1 MLGNKEIMANNIKY
15 YMNKFDI
22 DRNKLCSDLNLKY
35 MTVSD
40 WINAKTYPR
49 IDKIELLAHY
59 FGINKAD
66 LVEVN
71 SDSKN
76 DITTIYNQLT
86 SLNQKKVF
94 TYAEHQLATQQ
105 ENTVNEDT
113 FNVTNIYNHKKEN
126 IEAEENVIPFPIYGA
141 TGAGV
146 GEEIYDDVLYE
157 EININVNDLP
167 KDAEFG
173 ILVNGDS
180 MEPMFDKG
188 SYAFVSK
195 QNQVLNNTIALVVL
209 NNAALIKKVVFNDKT
224 VKLVSINP
232 YYDDIYVR
240 DNDNFRVVGRIV
252 M

>member
-1 MLGNKEIMANNIKY
+1 MQNKERNRIIANNIKKY
-15 YMNKFDI
+15 LKQNNMSQKELSNKISISPSTLSDYLNLRSNPSHGVIQKISDVFGILKSDI
-22 DRNKLCSDLNLKY
+22 DTTYKETNEINDIYNKLSNERKKY
-35 MTVSD
+35 VLS
-40 WINAKTYPR
+40 
-49 IDKIELLAHY
+49 
-59 FGINKAD
+59 
-66 LVEVN
+66 
-71 SDSKN
+71 
-76 DITTIYNQLT
+76 
-86 SLNQKKVF
+86 
-94 TYAEHQLATQQ
+94 YAEHQYKEQ
-105 ENTVNEDT
+105 ESTVNEDT

-126 IEAEENVIPFPIYGA
+126 IETEENVIPFPIYGA
-141 TGAGV
+141 TGAGL

-157 EININVNDLP
+157 EINININDLP

-195 QNQVLNNTIALVVL
+195 QTQVFNNTIALVVL

-252 M
+252 I

>member
-1 MLGNKEIMANNIKY
+1 MLGNKEVMANNIKY
-15 YMNKFDI
+15 YMNKFDV

-66 LVEVN
+66 LVEEN
-71 SDSKN
+71 SSSGN

-86 SLNQKKVF
+86 TENQHKVF
-94 TYAEHQLATQQ
+94 TYAEHQLTIQQ
-105 ENTVNEDT
+105 ESTVNEDT
-113 FNVTNIYNHKKEN
+113 FKVANIYNHKKEN
-126 IEAEENVIPFPIYGA
+126 IETEENLITFPIYGA
-141 TGAGV
+141 TGAGI
-146 GEEIYDDVLYE
+146 GEELYDDVLYE

-167 KDAEFG
+167 NDAEFG

-232 YYDDIYVR
+232 YYEDIYVR

-252 M
+252 I

>member
-1 MLGNKEIMANNIKY
+1 
-15 YMNKFDI
+15 
-22 DRNKLCSDLNLKY
+22 
-35 MTVSD
+35 
-40 WINAKTYPR
+40 
-49 IDKIELLAHY
+49 
-59 FGINKAD
+59 
-66 LVEVN
+66 
-71 SDSKN
+71 
-76 DITTIYNQLT
+76 
-86 SLNQKKVF
+86 
-94 TYAEHQLATQQ
+94 LATQQ

-126 IEAEENVIPFPIYGA
+126 IEAEENIIPFPIYGA
-141 TGAGV
+141 TGAGL

>member
-1 MLGNKEIMANNIKY
+1 MLNKERNKIIAKNIKKY
-15 YMNKFDI
+15 LKQTNMSQKELANKISISPSTLSDYLNLRSNPSHGVIQKISDEFGILKSDI
-22 DRNKLCSDLNLKY
+22 DTTYKESNDISDIYNKLS
-35 MTVSD
+35 TE
-40 WINAKTYPR
+40 R
-49 IDKIELLAHY
+49 
-59 FGINKAD
+59 
-66 LVEVN
+66 
-71 SDSKN
+71 
-76 DITTIYNQLT
+76 
-86 SLNQKKVF
+86 KKWVLS
-94 TYAEHQLATQQ
+94 YAEHQYKEQ
-105 ENTVNEDT
+105 ESTVNEDT
-113 FNVTNIYNHKKEN
+113 FKVANIYNHKKEN
-126 IEAEENVIPFPIYGA
+126 IEAEENLIPFPIYGA

-146 GEEIYDDVLYE
+146 GEELYDDVLYE

-167 KDAEFG
+167 NDAEFG

-232 YYDDIYVR
+232 YYEDIYVR

-252 M
+252 I

>member
-1 MLGNKEIMANNIKY
+1 MNEFPKNLEYLMHKNNI
-15 YMNKFDI
+15 D
-22 DRNKLCSDLNLKY
+22 DTKLGELVDVNRT
-35 MTVSD
+35 TVTRWRKGIRSPKLEKLPE
-40 WINAKTYPR
+40 I
-49 IDKIELLAHY
+49 AHV
-59 FGINKAD
+59 FNVEPID
-66 LVEVN
+66 LVRKELTNPTITQITEV
-71 SDSKN
+71 SIK
-76 DITTIYNQLT
+76 LT
-86 SLNQKKVF
+86 SEAQHRVLS
-94 TYAEHQLATQQ
+94 YAEHQYKEQ
-105 ENTVNEDT
+105 ESTVNEDT

-126 IEAEENVIPFPIYGA
+126 KENEENVIPFPIYGA

-146 GEEIYDDVLYE
+146 GEELYDDVLYE

-180 MEPMFDKG
+180 MEPIFDKG

-195 QNQVLNNTIALVVL
+195 QTQVFNNTIALVVL

-252 M
+252 I